1 MIIYNKLWETMK
13 KRGVSQY
20 RLTKE
25 YHVSSGIL
33 DKLRKN
39 AAVTTYTLN
48 NLCKIL
54 NCDLND
60 IVEYIP
66 DDESNSTM

>member
-1 MIIYNKLWETMK
+1 MIIYNKLWDTMK
-13 KRGVSQY
+13 KRGISQY
-20 RLTKE
+20 KLIKE
-25 YHVSSGIL
+25 YQVSTGIL

-39 AAVTTYTLN
+39 ATVTTYTLN

>member
-13 KRGVSQY
+13 KRGISQY
-20 RLTKE
+20 KLNKE
-25 YHVSSGIL
+25 YHISTGII

-39 AAVTTYTLN
+39 ATVTTYTLN

-66 DDESNSTM
+66 NDEPQN